1 MTMQDTVA
9 PFDGDTAHSL
19 ARGLGWFSI
28 ALGLMEV
35 VAPHSLARWLGMRDS
50 KPILQTYGLREIGT
64 GIGILA
70 SENPSPWVWGRVAGD
85 GLDIATLAEG
95 LTRSDSNKSNLGIAL
110 AAVAGVTALDVL
122 TAQSLSRQNGYD
134 QAQRRQLTY
143 DYSNRSG
150 FRAPA
155 SAMRG
160 AARDF
165 VVPEDMRTPKL
176 LRPLATG

>member
-1 MTMQDTVA
+1 MQDTVA
-9 PFDGDTAHSL
+9 PFDRDTAQSL

-35 VAPHSLARWLGMRDS
+35 VAPHSLARWLGMRNS
-50 KPILQTYGLREIGT
+50 EPVLQTYGLREIGT
-64 GIGILA
+64 GIAILA
-70 SENPSPWVWGRVAGD
+70 SENPSGWVWGRVAGD

-95 LTRSDSNKSNLGIAL
+95 LTRSESNKSNIGIAL

-122 TAQSLSRQNGYD
+122 TAQSLSQQNGYD
-134 QAQRRQLTY
+134 QTRRLTY

-150 FRAPA
+150 FKAPT

-160 AARDF
+160 AAGDF
-165 VVPEDMRTPKL
+165 VVPEDMRTPKP
-176 LRPLATG
+176 LRPFAAS

>member
-28 ALGLMEV
+28 GLGLMEV
-35 VAPHSLARWLGMRDS
+35 LAPHSLARWLGMRHS
-50 KPILQTYGLREIGT
+50 EPVLQTYGLREIGT

-70 SENPSPWVWGRVAGD
+70 SENPTNWVWGRVAGD
-85 GLDIATLAEG
+85 GLDVATLAAG
-95 LTRSDSNKSNLGIAL
+95 LNRPESNKGNIGIAL
-110 AAVAGVTALDVL
+110 AAVAGVAALDVL
-122 TAQSLSRQNGYD
+122 CAQSLSHQNGRD
-134 QAQRRQLTY
+134 QTERRRLTY

-155 SAMRG
+155 STMRG
-160 AARDF
+160 AASDF
-165 VVPEDMRTPKL
+165 VVPEDMQTPKL
-176 LRPLATG
+176 LRAFDAG